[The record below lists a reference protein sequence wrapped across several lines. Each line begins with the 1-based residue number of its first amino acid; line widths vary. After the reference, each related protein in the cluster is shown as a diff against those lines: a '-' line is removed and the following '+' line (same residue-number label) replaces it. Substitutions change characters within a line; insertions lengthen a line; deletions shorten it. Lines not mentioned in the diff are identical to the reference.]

1 MTSLSKKKSILKGKI
16 KNTFKNAVSKAN
28 PFDKKI
34 NKNDVSDT
42 GTEAVKLAYRSVKK
56 GKNSIKAVKR
66 TVRTTK
72 RTIKTV
78 GSAIK
83 GTGTAIY
90 RTTAFTMKSVVTVSK
105 IFGNVAVNTVAFL
118 INPIVIVIIMFVI
131 SFVFI
136 FGSIL
141 IVISGDDTDKSA
153 RVNAGG
159 LVDVSS
165 QYQTGLGYL
174 NTALENKQNEFNSL
188 IDSLY
193 FDYDNLTYSDLVYLE
208 RTKPAPSTIYQTS
221 FATDERKNSLK
232 SEWSISLTE
241 HELMAIAYVYLE
253 TVENTNN
260 GTKYGIYKVA
270 FNQEVFDTIVSKCV
284 AYSDSVYGN
293 QKCPDENCT
302 EHIEMLPNPDYVS
315 LQEQC
320 DTLADAYNDW
330 GEVASALYDN
340 SQFTNSN
347 AQSAHW
353 NSVVQ
358 PVLNTWIVKYNR
370 YPVLDNNGYDFLDTL
385 GSEYETTK
393 EQLNNTP
400 PEIEQ
405 VTYICEYQHNLH
417 SIGLAFFDKE
427 TVMNALNFND
437 TTKQWVEL
445 TEKGFEN
452 NPDIQ

>member
-16 KNTFKNAVSKAN
+16 KSTFKNAVSKAN

-42 GTEAVKLAYRSVKK
+42 GTETVKLAYRGAKK

-90 RTTAFTMKSVVTVSK
+90 RTTAFTVKSVVTVSK
-105 IFGNVAVNTVAFL
+105 IVGNVAVNTVAFL

-385 GSEYETTK
+385 GSEYETAK

-427 TVMNALNFND
+427 TVMNALNFDD